1 MKQVRDQIKNDVQ
14 DCKAKGERFHMP
26 TFDREDVVVK
36 ESILKPCGLTRYKSK
51 YRISLGKEDWIQVE
65 YSSKSPCR
73 TAQTNADRSVVKVT
87 SSDPSLNF
95 TEEWDE
101 KA

>member
-14 DCKAKGERFHMP
+14 DCKSKGERFHMP
-26 TFDREDVVVK
+26 SFDRDDVIVK

-51 YRISLGKEDWIQVE
+51 YRISLGK
-65 YSSKSPCR
+65 
-73 TAQTNADRSVVKVT
+73 VT

>member
-1 MKQVRDQIKNDVQ
+1 
-14 DCKAKGERFHMP
+14 MP

-65 YSSKSPCR
+65 YCSKSPCR
-73 TAQTNADRSVVKVT
+73 TAQTDVDHSVVKVT